1 MTRTIIAKE
10 IIKEV
15 ISLHILNEIN
25 TNPDLRSLPEEKLP
39 ELCSEIRRFLIETIS
54 KTGGHL
60 ASNLGAVE
68 LTVALHRVY
77 DPMRDRIV
85 FDVGHQSYTHKL
97 LTGRRS
103 GFDRLRK
110 SGGVSGFP
118 KPGESM
124 ADAFVAGHASDSVSI
139 ALGMARART
148 NLGGDYD
155 VVAVIGD
162 GALTGGLAYEGLSNA
177 GQSGEPLVVVLNDN
191 AMSIGSNVGGMARL
205 LSRMRVKPGY
215 IGFKRWYRSTVGRIK
230 PLYNAI
236 HRVKEGVKDAVL
248 PGNMFDDLGFYYL
261 GPVNGHDIAA
271 LESAISWARDM
282 RVPVLVHV
290 LTKKGRG
297 YPFAELHPDKYHGVG
312 PFDLQTGV
320 IKSGGRTFS
329 AEFGDTLCR
338 IAEGNGRVMALTA
351 AMEDGTGLS
360 RFAEKFPNRFF
371 DSGIAEEHMV
381 SMAAGMAKQGL
392 VPVVAVYSTFLQ
404 RSYDQLIHDV
414 SLLGL
419 HVVFAVDR
427 AGLVGEDGETHHGVF
442 DVAYLST
449 VPGMKVL
456 CPASFAELREMLRS
470 AVEDMDGPV
479 AVRYPRGGE
488 GRYRDCRTEHAALL
502 REGTDVTLV
511 AYGTMINEALEAAE
525 ELSGRGVSAEVI
537 KLGQVCPIDTGS
549 VYSSLKK
556 TGRIVIAEEVCA
568 AGSAGMNILAGA
580 AGELKFAARLLNLGS
595 GIAQQGTTAELR
607 AAAGI
612 DAAGIVKAAM
622 ELM

>member
-1 MTRTIIAKE
+1 MIVKE
-10 IIKEV
+10 STKEV
-15 ISLHILNEIN
+15 IFLHILDKIK
-25 TNPDLRSLPEEKLP
+25 TNQDLHGLPESELP
-39 ELCSEIRRFLIETIS
+39 GLCSEIREFLIAAIS
-54 KTGGHL
+54 RTGGHL
-60 ASNLGAVE
+60 ASNLGTVE

-85 FDVGHQSYTHKL
+85 FDVGHQCYTHKL
-97 LTGRRS
+97 LTGRRA
-103 GFDRLRK
+103 GFERLRK

-118 KPGESM
+118 KPGESA
-124 ADAFVAGHASDSVSI
+124 ADAFIAGHASDSVSV

-148 NLGGDYD
+148 RLGEDYD

-177 GQSGEPLVVVLNDN
+177 GQSGEPLVVILNDN

-215 IGFKRWYRSTVGRIK
+215 IGFKRWYRSTVGRVK

-236 HRVKEGVKDAVL
+236 HHVKEGVKEAVL

-261 GPVNGHDIAA
+261 GPVNGHDISA

-282 RVPVLVHV
+282 RSPVLVHV

-312 PFDLQTGV
+312 PFDRQTGV
-320 IKSGGRTFS
+320 IKGGGRTFS
-329 AEFGDTLCR
+329 AEFGDALCR
-338 IAEGNGRVMALTA
+338 IAEGDGRVTALTA
-351 AMEDGTGLS
+351 AMADGTGLS
-360 RFAEKFPNRFF
+360 GFAEKFPERFF
-371 DSGIAEEHMV
+371 DTGIAEEHTV

-392 VPVVAVYSTFLQ
+392 VPVAAVYSTFLQ

-419 HVVFAVDR
+419 HVVLAVDR
-427 AGLVGEDGETHHGVF
+427 AGLVGEDGETHHGIF

-449 VPGMKVL
+449 VPGMRVL
-456 CPASFAELREMLRS
+456 CPASLAELREMLKT

-488 GRYRDCRTEHAALL
+488 GLYREMHTEPAAVL
-502 REGTDVTLV
+502 REGADMTLV
-511 AYGTMINEALEAAE
+511 AYGTMINEALAAAGA
-525 ELSGRGVSAEVI
+525 LDRRGVSAEVI
-537 KLGQVCPIDTGS
+537 KLGRVCPIEYAP
-549 VYSSLKK
+549 VLASLQK
-556 TGRIVIAEEVCA
+556 TGRIVVAEEACA
-568 AGSAGMNILAGA
+568 AGSAGSAILKEA
-580 AGELKFAARLLNLGS
+580 AGKFTFRSRLLDLGA
-595 GIAQQGTTAELR
+595 GIVQQGTTAELR
-607 AAAGI
+607 ASAGI
-612 DAAGIVKAAM
+612 DAAGIERAAM